1 MAPQS
6 ALMPASVN
14 FLASAHTSRYW
25 GLAMNG
31 RLSLGFSTRAEEW
44 LCAHPPARFAESEMA
59 EGATLMLAARESLL
73 ARLETQV
80 TAERVSDALFDWT
93 ADLFALV
100 LLTRL

>member
-14 FLASAHTSRYW
+14 LLASAHTSRYW

-80 TAERVSDALFDWT
+80 TAERVSDALFDRT